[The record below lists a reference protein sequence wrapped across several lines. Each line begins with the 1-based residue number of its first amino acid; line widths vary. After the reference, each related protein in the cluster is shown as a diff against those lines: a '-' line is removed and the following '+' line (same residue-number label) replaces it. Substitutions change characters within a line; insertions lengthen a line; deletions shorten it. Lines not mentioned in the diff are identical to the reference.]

1 MATRAKALRQFAK
14 KYFNLDLVGM
24 SETAVL
30 KDLLK
35 KEYNI
40 DAVGNSV
47 VSVLMNAAG
56 DDGGGEAVDLVT
68 LTPQAEPNVYITV
81 EDVCAIFASP
91 AQLLASVTLGGE
103 TLEVANSIPSDF
115 YTTCANGDFDW
126 RMTIDGTTSPWMS
139 ENEPI
144 GGTITNWNAHIDYT
158 YGQYNEG
165 DTVSVTVDVKYKGE
179 TGKITIPNVPI
190 HMD

>member
-30 KDLLK
+30 KDMLK

-56 DDGGGEAVDLVT
+56 DDGGGEAGTLE
-68 LTPQAEPNVYITV
+68 LTPSTV
-81 EDVCAIFASP
+81 G
-91 AQLLASVTLGGE
+91 TR
-103 TLEVANSIPSDF
+103 SISYFP
-115 YTTCANGDFDW
+115 T
-126 RMTIDGTTSPWMS
+126 
-139 ENEPI
+139 
-144 GGTITNWNAHIDYT
+144 
-158 YGQYNEG
+158 EG
-165 DTVSVTVDVKYKGE
+165 DLPCSFSIFNIWTYFDGLTYNGNYVDIYTASEDPTFSYTVKDGIYDTESESWYIPHECGDTSIHTGDKKDVEFTVKYKGATATAVVE
-179 TGKITIPNVPI
+179 CSIAVSQ
-190 HMD
+190 